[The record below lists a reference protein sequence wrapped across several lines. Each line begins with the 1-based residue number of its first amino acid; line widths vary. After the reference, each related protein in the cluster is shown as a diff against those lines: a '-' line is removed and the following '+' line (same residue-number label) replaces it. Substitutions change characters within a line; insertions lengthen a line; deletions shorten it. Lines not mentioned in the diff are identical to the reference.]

1 MSKQGCTCGASKHCE
16 ARTLRRGSSYGYLLL
31 ILFGHLALIL
41 HLQQDL
47 LQLLVLLFQ

>member
-1 MSKQGCTCGASKHCE
+1 MATCSLYC
-16 ARTLRRGSSYGYLLL
+16 YNGYLLL